1 MRHLSLKARGWIL
14 PISITIGQFQIADL
28 MFLRETRLTDADFY
42 IFKLNPYPLTYHR
55 GMILGTPFFDLGIVN
70 GNGIRPAE
78 GIFFDNN
85 TQKWYF
91 GRVPLP
97 FESGIF
103 FLWGEDDEPYT
114 QIYRF
119 GFDWR
124 GEFGSFYP
132 FAQVM
137 TGWDGKD
144 IKDRK
149 NIFYEGRFINPLQLC
164 GFAEGFLLLFS
175 KDAKTR
181 GKDLLLHPQE

>member
-1 MRHLSLKARGWIL
+1 LI
-14 PISITIGQFQIADL
+14 ITP
-28 MFLRETRLTDADFY
+28 
-42 IFKLNPYPLTYHR
+42 K
-55 GMILGTPFFDLGIVN
+55 
-70 GNGIRPAE
+70 
-78 GIFFDNN
+78 
-85 TQKWYF
+85 
-91 GRVPLP
+91 
-97 FESGIF
+97 SGIE
-103 FLWGEDDEPYT
+103 GEPYT

-149 NIFYEGRFINPLQLC
+149 NIFYGGFLGIDKIC

-181 GKDLLLHPQE
+181 GKDLLLHPQERENLL